1 MPDMTTEI
9 SRILRRY
16 SQQFARAEFALTAG
30 YAGFSGAR
38 VWRLEAANSV
48 WALRRWPA
56 RAFPAARL
64 RGLHR
69 LLAHIQQSGLS
80 CIAVPVPDDA
90 GETLVSDGSHDWQLE
105 PWLPGTADFHREP
118 NSARLAT
125 AMKVL
130 ADWHRATATFV
141 PPDDCRRW
149 FASHSAAPSPAV
161 GERLQLCRQS
171 KVVLLR
177 AKQAINMFQPESWRD
192 LSCDLIGRIESL
204 GPKIATELQQFQ
216 DQSFPL
222 QPCLRDVWHD
232 HVLFTG
238 DDVTGLIDP
247 SACRTE
253 NVATDLA
260 RLVGSLVE
268 DDASAWNAALDA
280 YRQIRSLSLAEERLI
295 GVLDRSGVVLST
307 LTWLKWLFVERRSFP
322 DMAAVEARLQAL
334 HRRLTRLAQRT

>member
-1 MPDMTTEI
+1 MLETTPEI
-9 SRILRRY
+9 ARVLRRY
-16 SQQFARAEFALTAG
+16 SQRFARTGIALTAG
-30 YAGFSGAR
+30 SAGFSGAR

-56 RAFPAARL
+56 HAFPAVRL

-69 LLAHIQQSGLS
+69 LLAHIEQSGLS

-90 GETLVSDGSHDWQLE
+90 GETLCFDGGHEWQVE
-105 PWLPGTADFHREP
+105 PWLPGVADFHRVP
-118 NSARLAT
+118 NAARLAA

-130 ADWHRATATFV
+130 AAWHRAAATFV
-141 PPDDCRRW
+141 PQDDCRRW
-149 FASHSAAPSPAV
+149 FASHPAAPSPAV
-161 GERLQLCRQS
+161 GERLQLWRHNEA
-171 KVVLLR
+171 VLL
-177 AKQAINMFQPESWRD
+177 QARHSINMFQPEKWHDLCRD
-192 LSCDLIGRIESL
+192 LADRIESL
-204 GPKIATELQQFQ
+204 GPKIASELQQFQ
-216 DQSFPL
+216 DQAFPL

-238 DDVTGLIDP
+238 DSVTGLIDP

-260 RLVGSLVE
+260 RLLGSLIE
-268 DDASAWNAALDA
+268 DDAAAWNVALEA
-280 YRQIRSLSLAEERLI
+280 YRQIRPLNLAEERLI
-295 GVLDRSGVVLST
+295 GVLDRSGIVLSA

-322 DMAAVEARLQAL
+322 DLAAVEARLQAL